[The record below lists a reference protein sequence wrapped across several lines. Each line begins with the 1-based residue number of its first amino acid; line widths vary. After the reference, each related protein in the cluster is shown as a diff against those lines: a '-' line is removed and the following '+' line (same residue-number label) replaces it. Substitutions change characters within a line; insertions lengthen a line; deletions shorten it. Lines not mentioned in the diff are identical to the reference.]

1 MSAPLGPGFVLWLT
15 GLPSAG
21 KTCLARELV
30 GLLAERGMAVQI
42 LDSDELRRVLTPDP
56 TYSPQERDWF
66 YDTLGYIAAL
76 LARNGVPV
84 IVAAT
89 APRRD
94 HRRAARQRVERFA
107 EIYVSDVNG
116 KPKSQPESG
125 LYLLCQLRVESN
137 FLCSHRCHFEPEQG
151 WSRKRS
157 IGQGSGYVFSLR
169 LPKDKCAQGRC
180 INDQRAHPVLL

>member
-76 LARNGVPV
+76 LARNGVRV

-107 EIYVSDVNG
+107 EIYVHCPVEVCRSRDAKRLWQRSDAGQITNLPG
-116 KPKSQPESG
+116 AGASYEPPLAPEV
-125 LYLLCQLRVESN
+125 RVETA
-137 FLCSHRCHFEPEQG
+137 
-151 WSRKRS
+151 
-157 IGQGSGYVFSLR
+157 R
-169 LPKDKCAQGRC
+169 LPPEKAARQVLAELA
-180 INDQRAHPVLL
+180 DQRFWDLDG